1 MKHCNTCA
9 TTKDISEFSKDK
21 TMKDGFN
28 SKCKLCVKQY
38 RKDNAEKI
46 AARTR
51 KWKLA
56 NPEKR
61 AAHKKKYQQAHPE
74 KVAACSKR
82 WREKNPKQFAATR
95 KKYTQANPE
104 KEAARIK
111 KYKQENPDKK
121 NAINAKRR
129 AAKLQRT
136 PVWLT
141 GALEAQIQA
150 IYAQAQEK
158 TRTTGIQHQVDHI
171 VPLQGANVS
180 GLHIPDNL
188 QILTQHENC
197 SKSNKH

>member
-9 TTKDISEFSKDK
+9 TTKDISEFNKNKQK
-21 TMKDGFN
+21 TDGRSTN
-28 SKCKLCVKQY
+28 CKLCVKQY

-51 KWKLA
+51 KWKQD

-61 AAHKKKYQQAHPE
+61 AAYKKKYQQAHPE

-82 WREKNPKQFAATR
+82 WREKNPEQFAATT
-95 KKYTQANPE
+95 KKYE
-104 KEAARIK
+104 
-111 KYKQENPDKK
+111 QENPDKK